1 MINYSPV
8 STNDELLNK
17 LDDRLSNGFED
28 NICAV
33 LGDYYSHEHEHLGGG
48 TYFKIAKFYEESK
61 NAYLEAL
68 AAIIMYPEALD
79 YLD

>member
-1 MINYSPV
+1 MINYNLPV
-8 STNDELLNK
+8 STNDELINK

-33 LGDYYSHEHEHLGGG
+33 FGEYSLDEYLGGA
-48 TYFKIAKFYEESK
+48 TYFKIAKSYEESK